1 MINRKL
7 ILGTAS
13 FASGYGIKKNKGLSV
28 KKINKIYNVLRNSRI
43 DSIDTAF
50 FYSGVEKKIGQS
62 KIKNLKIYTKI
73 PKIPSNFLLDPE
85 NWILNKVKKSLLQSK
100 QNFFQGVYLH
110 DPKSL
115 SGASGTK
122 IYKTL
127 LLLKK
132 IGYTKK
138 IGVSVYS
145 PEELNKIIDKYKIDI
160 VQFPMNIFDRRFL
173 KNNYLEKIKKKKI
186 EIHVR
191 SIFLQ
196 GLLLQSK
203 EFAIKNFKKFSKILS
218 LWEQWNLKN
227 KNKKIETCLNFI
239 FNQKNIDKIV
249 IGILDIKELKEIIN
263 FKKKNNKFPEKLFS
277 NNKFLIDPRLWKKV

>member
-1 MINRKL
+1 MANKKI
-7 ILGTAS
+7 ILGTAT
-13 FASGYGIKKNKGLSV
+13 FASGYGIKKNKGLSI
-28 KKINKIYNVLRNSRI
+28 KKINEIYSILKKNRI

-50 FYSGVEKKIGQS
+50 FYPGVEKKIGKS
-62 KIKNLKIYTKI
+62 KIKNLKVYTKI
-73 PKIPSNFLLDPE
+73 SKIPSKFLSNPE
-85 NWILNKVKKSLLQSK
+85 NWILNKIKKSLLQSG

-115 SGASGTK
+115 SGANGVK

-127 LLLKK
+127 LLLKE

-145 PEELNKIIDKYKIDI
+145 PEELNKIINKYKIDI

-173 KNNYLEKIKKKKI
+173 KNNYLEKLKKKKI

-196 GLLLQSK
+196 GLLL
-203 EFAIKNFKKFSKILS
+203 
-218 LWEQWNLKN
+218 
-227 KNKKIETCLNFI
+227 
-239 FNQKNIDKIV
+239 
-249 IGILDIKELKEIIN
+249 
-263 FKKKNNKFPEKLFS
+263 
-277 NNKFLIDPRLWKKV
+277 

>member
-1 MINRKL
+1 MSKKKL
-7 ILGTAS
+7 G
-13 FASGYGIKKNKGLSV
+13 
-28 KKINKIYNVLRNSRI
+28 
-43 DSIDTAF
+43 
-50 FYSGVEKKIGQS
+50 S
-62 KIKNLKIYTKI
+62 KIKNLKVYTKI
-73 PKIPSNFLLDPE
+73 SKIPSKFLSNPE
-85 NWILNKVKKSLLQSK
+85 NWILNKIKKSLLQSG

-115 SGASGTK
+115 SGANGAK

-127 LLLKK
+127 LLLKE

-145 PEELNKIIDKYKIDI
+145 PEELNKIINKYKIDI

-173 KNNYLEKIKKKKI
+173 KNNYLEKLKKKKI

-203 EFAIKNFKKFSKILS
+203 EFATKNFKKFSKIFS

-249 IGILDIKELKEIIN
+249 VGILNTNELKEIIN
-263 FKKKNNKFPEKLFS
+263 FKKKNNKFPKKLFS
-277 NNKFLIDPRLWKKV
+277 NNKLLTDPRLWKKV